1 MLNSVPTIIDTRT
14 LLLVLSVSLV
24 SSSIT
29 LVGALDG
36 KSRLFF
42 KDILEN
48 FDECRGVGWENDMLT
63 RFTGIFFANF
73 YTDGSHASSQ
83 IYCECQ
89 SHKMHSVQ
97 VRYDV
102 FFATSEKDI
111 GIFDF
116 ALVKDLLQSSSQD
129 FANHPVT
136 SILGTDGTITE
147 LRDNELV
154 LYEIFTFHTCSTASC
169 SADRDTEF
177 DPNAI
182 FFNIG
187 SWNGIQGTELNPK
200 KTYVFNIPI
209 ANGGTFAL
217 TSNNPKLL
225 ILSTTYIPLITTEPT
240 CQMVRLPFFVIALVS
255 TAGFLWLLEHTLSMA
270 QQEALLVILW
280 VRLDYT
286 WENPSASVDIHDY
299 ISAGGYCDQY
309 LGCIPNHA
317 TTIPPPIVPPTTETS
332 ETKTRTRIWPF
343 TRLPFFRPKNYNQ
356 STTTEATIITT
367 RKPITTILDTTIAIV
382 TSVPV
387 IVTSDLKIITTY
399 SETIETITDPT
410 STFETLTTLTSET
423 TEVVTTTK
431 TDTLEIFSDTSC
443 LDNNTQ
449 IVTVDSTETETIV

>member
-1 MLNSVPTIIDTRT
+1 
-14 LLLVLSVSLV
+14 
-24 SSSIT
+24 
-29 LVGALDG
+29 
-36 KSRLFF
+36 
-42 KDILEN
+42 
-48 FDECRGVGWENDMLT
+48 MLT

-102 FFATSEKDI
+102 FFATSEKGI

-225 ILSTTYIPLITTEPT
+225 ILSTTASQHGGFSLAPRAHI
-240 CQMVRLPFFVIALVS
+240 VDGS
-255 TAGFLWLLEHTLSMA
+255 TGSFAGNI
-270 QQEALLVILW
+270 VG
-280 VRLDYT
+280 LDYT

-343 TRLPFFRPKNYNQ
+343 TRLPFFRPKNYN
-356 STTTEATIITT
+356 
-367 RKPITTILDTTIAIV
+367 RYL
-382 TSVPV
+382 
-387 IVTSDLKIITTY
+387 
-399 SETIETITDPT
+399 
-410 STFETLTTLTSET
+410 
-423 TEVVTTTK
+423 
-431 TDTLEIFSDTSC
+431 
-443 LDNNTQ
+443 
-449 IVTVDSTETETIV
+449 